1 MTTSSPSTS
10 VPSAGSDVYD
20 MNPMELIRAPSETL
34 EEMDYEAYL
43 AFHGMEVLEGTPP
56 QVIAAMVA
64 DVEAAKALDARA
76 RPPRATLRRE
86 AADLAAAADG
96 SEETEALARRLR
108 DAEEKLAASRAIR
121 AVPGGRRGG
130 DRARRG
136 VRASRG

>member
-1 MTTSSPSTS
+1 
-10 VPSAGSDVYD
+10 
-20 MNPMELIRAPSETL
+20 MNPMELIPAPPSETL

-64 DVEAAKALDARA
+64 DVEAAKALDAREA
-76 RPPRATLRRE
+76 ERATLRARE
-86 AADLAAAADG
+86 AAAAAEAADPRRRR
-96 SEETEALARRLR
+96 RRLGR
-108 DAEEKLAASRAIR
+108 DGGAREATSRRRREIGGVRAIR

>member
-1 MTTSSPSTS
+1 M
-10 VPSAGSDVYD
+10 YD
-20 MNPMELIRAPSETL
+20 MNPMELIPAPVG
-34 EEMDYEAYL
+34 DAGGDGYEAYL

-64 DVEAAKALDARA
+64 DVEAAKALDAREA
-76 RPPRATLRRE
+76 ERATLRARE
-86 AADLAAAADG
+86 AAAAAEAADPPPADG

-108 DAEEKLAASRAIR
+108 DAEEKLAASERFALSL
-121 AVPGGRRGG
+121 ADDGG